1 MTTLPRIT
9 VVTPS
14 YNQSAFLERTLR
26 SVLDQRYP
34 NLQYIVMDGGSQD
47 GSEAIIRRYADQLDY
62 WVSQPDAGQSDAINQ
77 GFARADG
84 EIMTWLNSDDVLL
97 PGALHTVGELF
108 VRFPHLQ
115 WITGQPANT
124 DPDDH
129 LRRWPIRVAY
139 FQALIRRGWYHGRA
153 LGFIRQEGTFWRR
166 SLWQQIGAQLEVSRR
181 YTMDYAL
188 WRQFAIHA
196 PLVAVDQP
204 LAAFRH
210 QAAQKTHDLAP
221 YYKEAGI
228 TLPHLARYLTLP
240 CRAVITLFSWQLAP
254 HVPGIKVD

>member
-1 MTTLPRIT
+1 MTPLPRIT

-14 YNQSAFLERTLR
+14 YNQAAFLEHTLC

-34 NLQYIVMDGGSQD
+34 NLQFIVMDGGSQD
-47 GSEAIIRRYADQLDY
+47 GSVAIIRRYADQLDY
-62 WVSQPDAGQSDAINQ
+62 WVSEADAGQADAINK

-97 PGALHTVGELF
+97 PGALHIVGEIF
-108 VRFPHLQ
+108 ARNPHVHWL
-115 WITGQPANT
+115 TGQPANT
-124 DPDDH
+124 DVDDH
-129 LRRWPIRVAY
+129 LRHWPIQVAY
-139 FQALIRRGWYHGRA
+139 FQGLIRRGWYHGRA

-166 SLWQQIGAQLEVSRR
+166 TLWEIAGSQLDVSRR

-188 WRQFAIHA
+188 WRQFAVHA
-196 PLVAVDQP
+196 PLVTVDQH

-210 QAAQKTHDLAP
+210 QAAQKTHDLTP

-228 TLPHLARYLTLP
+228 TLPAVTRYLALPLRALCTL
-240 CRAVITLFSWQLAP
+240 LSWPLAP
-254 HVPGIKVD
+254 HVTGTRR